1 MQKRHYLIITTM
13 LANLSRHLRKMFAAG
28 LFILIPVVITYL
40 LLKILFDSIDGVLKP
55 TIGGL
60 INREIPGL
68 GLIAL
73 IILVYLSGLLSANIL
88 GRKLI
93 SFTQSL
99 LLRTPIVR
107 AVYSSAR
114 LLIESFSGTSTTG
127 FKRVVMIEHPRKGL
141 WSIGFLTGLTKNEKG
156 QSLAIVYIPTA
167 PTPNSGFVTLLPLK
181 EVRDTD
187 LSVQTAMSLV
197 LSGGINTPDQINSTP
212 LS

>member
-1 MQKRHYLIITTM
+1 MTSLLGKF
-13 LANLSRHLRKMFAAG
+13 SRHLRRVFAAG

-40 LLKILFDSIDGVLKP
+40 VLKILFDSIDGVLRP
-55 TIGGL
+55 TIVGL
-60 INREIPGL
+60 TKREIPGL

-73 IILVYLSGLLSANIL
+73 IVLIYLSGLLSANLL

-93 SFTQSL
+93 GFSQSI

-114 LLIESFSGTSTTG
+114 LLIESFSGSSTTG
-127 FKRVVMIEHPRKGL
+127 FKRVVMVEHPRKGI
-141 WSIGFLTGLTKNEKG
+141 WSIGFLTGMTKNETD
-156 QSLAIVYIPTA
+156 QQLAIVYIPTA
-167 PTPNSGFVTLLPLK
+167 PTPNSGFVALLPLS

-197 LSGGINTPDQINSTP
+197 LSGGISTPDQINSTP
-212 LS
+212 LN

>member
-1 MQKRHYLIITTM
+1 M
-13 LANLSRHLRKMFAAG
+13 LSKCSKHLRKVFAAG
-28 LFILIPVVITYL
+28 LFILIPIVITYL
-40 LLKILFDSIDGVLKP
+40 LLKILFDAIDGVLKP
-55 TIGGL
+55 TIDSL
-60 INREIPGL
+60 IGREIPGL

-73 IILVYLSGLLSANIL
+73 FILIYLAGLLSANIL
-88 GRKLI
+88 GRKVI
-93 SFTQSL
+93 KFSQSL

-114 LLIESFSGTSTTG
+114 LLIESFSGSSTTG

-141 WSIGFLTGLTKNEKG
+141 WSIGFLTGLTKIEAD
-156 QSLAIVYIPTA
+156 QPFAFVYIPTA

-212 LS
+212 ST